1 MAEPFNVIATI
12 HPLPGKVQE
21 IVEAFRVVSPL
32 VHQEKG
38 CELYA
43 LQVDQDAEK
52 VYVIER
58 WSTAADLDAHANGA
72 AMEKL
77 NELSA
82 HLLET
87 PTDVRRVDDVPL
99 GDGTKGV
106 LR

>member
-32 VHQEKG
+32 VHQESG

-43 LQVDQDAEK
+43 LQVDQNAEK
-52 VYVIER
+52 VYVLER
-58 WSTAADLDAHANGA
+58 WSTAADLDAHATGA
-72 AMEKL
+72 AMDKL

-82 HLLET
+82 HLRAA
-87 PTDVRRVDDVPL
+87 PTDVARVDDVPL
-99 GDGTKGV
+99 GDPARGV